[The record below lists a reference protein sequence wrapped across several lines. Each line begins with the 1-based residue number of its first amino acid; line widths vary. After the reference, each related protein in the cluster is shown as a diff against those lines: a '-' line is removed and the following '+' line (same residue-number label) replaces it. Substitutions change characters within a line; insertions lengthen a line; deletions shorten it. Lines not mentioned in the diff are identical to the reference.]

1 MLILA
6 IDTAGP
12 NCAACIYDTTNDVFL
27 SSVSEEIGRGH
38 AEALPGIVDRALTH
52 AGLGFSN
59 LNLLAVSE
67 GPGSFAGIRVGISF
81 IRALALALKIPSVG
95 VSSLIA
101 MADAAR
107 MDGRENTL
115 ATIDARR
122 GEVYLAILDEDG
134 TVITKPSKY
143 SIEDANA
150 LISNN
155 RYLLCGNGVG
165 ELETKTHQ
173 IIHQDASPPIG
184 AIARLAAIKM
194 TAQQTETSGGQII
207 PPKPQY
213 LRAADAKKQA
223 GFVLDRI

>member
-6 IDTAGP
+6 VDTAGP
-12 NCAACIYDTTNDVFL
+12 NCAACIYDTNNDTLL
-27 SSVSEEIGRGH
+27 SSISEEIGRGH
-38 AEALPGIVDRALTH
+38 AEALPGIVECALTQ
-52 AGLGFSN
+52 AKVEFSD

-95 VSSLIA
+95 ISSLIA
-101 MADAAR
+101 MADAVRKEAQQ
-107 MDGRENTL
+107 NTL

-122 GEVYLAILDEDG
+122 GEIYLAVLDKDG
-134 TVITKPSKY
+134 AVITEPSKY

-150 LISNN
+150 LLSNN
-155 RYLLCGNGVG
+155 KFLLCGNGIDV
-165 ELETKTHQ
+165 LEINDYQ
-173 IIHQDASPPIG
+173 IIHQDASPPIA
-184 AIARLAAIKM
+184 AIARLAAKSI
-194 TAQQTETSGGQII
+194 EISGDQIT

>member
-6 IDTAGP
+6 VDTAGP
-12 NCAACIYDTTNDVFL
+12 NCAACIYDTNNEVSL
-27 SSVSEEIGRGH
+27 SSISEEIGRGH
-38 AEALPGIVDRALTH
+38 AEALPSIVDRALTQ
-52 AGLGFSN
+52 ANLTFTE

-101 MADAAR
+101 MAEGVRVDAKQ
-107 MDGRENTL
+107 NTL

-122 GEVYLAILDEDG
+122 GEVYLAILDSDG
-134 TVITKPSKY
+134 SVITEPSKY
-143 SIEDANA
+143 AIEDANA
-150 LISNN
+150 LISGNQFI
-155 RYLLCGNGVG
+155 LCGNGISV
-165 ELETKTHQ
+165 LEINNCE
-173 IIHQDASPPIG
+173 IIHQNTSPPIES
-184 AIARLAAIKM
+184 IAKLALKTM
-194 TAQQTETSGGQII
+194 ETSGDQIT